1 MPTVAGAMPRNVD
14 ADKDR
19 GYDPLVSFAVPQP
32 FYDGWENHERLL
44 LAAVRNLTPEQL
56 ALQTG
61 PHMWSVWQI
70 AGHMAGARV
79 YWLHDRLGEG
89 DPSVRDMFHV
99 IGTTVPDLPLESA
112 GWEDDENHPRGA
124 AEIVEGLERS
134 WTLLDE
140 CLRRWTPDDLAV
152 EVSPPSSPSGRAST
166 RGWVIWHLM
175 EHDLHHGGE
184 ISLILG
190 SSGLQALD
198 L

>member
-1 MPTVAGAMPRNVD
+1 VD
-14 ADKDR
+14 ADKGR
-19 GYDPLVSFAVPQP
+19 GYDPVVSFAVPET

-56 ALQTG
+56 ALRTT
-61 PHMWSVWQI
+61 PDMWSVWQI
-70 AGHMAGARV
+70 AGHMAGARA
-79 YWLHDRLGEG
+79 YWLHDMLGEG
-89 DPSVRDMFHV
+89 DSSVRDMFRV
-99 IGTTVPDLPLESA
+99 TSTTVPDLPLESA

-124 AEIVEGLERS
+124 AEIVVGLERS
-134 WTLLDE
+134 WALLGE
-140 CLRRWTPDDLAV
+140 CLQRWTPDELAV
-152 EVSPPSSPSGRAST
+152 EVPPPSSTRGRAST

-190 SSGLQALD
+190 SNGLQGLD